1 MKIDGIGFTGRQVSL
16 AMVTRMPPEERL
28 ATGFGLERNQKDLVM
43 AGCSSARM
51 GLALRIVKTTA
62 LAIGLCAVPAGSAL
76 AQSAA
81 PIVYKMAAPGASPQ
95 VRLDNHADSLALNV
109 APQAPVPR
117 FSNSFGPAPLAAA
130 ARTEPLELKAA
141 SLPLPQ
147 ARTAAPY
154 AGPPYQVAGRWY
166 VPAHE
171 PNYDEVGIA
180 SWYGPTFHGKAA
192 ASGETFDENAL
203 TAAHPTLPIPSLV
216 RVTNLENGRS
226 VVVRLNDRGP
236 FVDDRIIDL
245 SKAAGAALDMH
256 AKGTAKVRVQ
266 YVGPAPAEGAGVG
279 ATVAPAPAAKR
290 IDVVATQLPA
300 IQYPVAQVQ
309 APVQVAMVPAS
320 ATGKFYLQ
328 AGSFA
333 DMGNANALRS
343 KLASNG
349 QVSIEAAT
357 INGAE
362 FYRVMVGP
370 WPSRDAAEAARNT
383 LSGAGGRYLVVA
395 RGR

>member
-1 MKIDGIGFTGRQVSL
+1 MAGRCNAPGRAFARTLTAAVLGVGFT
-16 AMVTRMPPEERL
+16 
-28 ATGFGLERNQKDLVM
+28 
-43 AGCSSARM
+43 
-51 GLALRIVKTTA
+51 ALPV
-62 LAIGLCAVPAGSAL
+62 GVAV
-76 AQSAA
+76 AQTAA
-81 PIVYKMAAPGASPQ
+81 PIVYKSQASKAQAAAP
-95 VRLDNHADSLALNV
+95 RLENRADAMSLSV
-109 APQAPVPR
+109 APRAPVPT
-117 FSNSFGPAPLAAA
+117 FANSRADSAIDLRPGATSATFGPAPMAAA
-130 ARTEPLELKAA
+130 GKPEA
-141 SLPLPQ
+141 LPL
-147 ARTAAPY
+147 RTAAVPVRPAATEQAFVAPY

-171 PNYDEVGIA
+171 PNYDEVGTA

-192 ASGETFDENAL
+192 ASGETFDENEL

-266 YVGPAPAEGAGVG
+266 YVGPAPAMGGGGA
-279 ATVAPAPAAKR
+279 
-290 IDVVATQLPA
+290 
-300 IQYPVAQVQ
+300 AQVQ
-309 APVQVAMVPAS
+309 PQRISAAPVALPPVVAPVVKPVAVVAQPATQP
-320 ATGKFYLQ
+320 ADGQFFVQ

-333 DMGNANALRS
+333 DLGNAHAMRDR
-343 KLASNG
+343 LAPTG
-349 QVSIEAAT
+349 RVSIEAT
-357 INGAE
+357 TVNGAE

-370 WPSRDAAEAARNT
+370 WGSRHQADTARQLLGNGLIVT
-383 LSGAGGRYLVVA
+383 

>member
-1 MKIDGIGFTGRQVSL
+1 VTL
-16 AMVTRMPPEERL
+16 AAFVA
-28 ATGFGLERNQKDLVM
+28 AT
-43 AGCSSARM
+43 AG
-51 GLALRIVKTTA
+51 V
-62 LAIGLCAVPAGSAL
+62 AL

-81 PIVYKMAAPGASPQ
+81 PIVYKSSGTSGLAQPRLENRVDSRSLAVAPHAPIPTFANSRVADSAIDLRPGAT
-95 VRLDNHADSLALNV
+95 AAT
-109 APQAPVPR
+109 
-117 FSNSFGPAPLAAA
+117 FGPAPMAAA
-130 ARTEPLELKAA
+130 KPEAMPL
-141 SLPLPQ
+141 
-147 ARTAAPY
+147 RTAAVPVRPSAMEQSFVTPY

-171 PNYDEVGIA
+171 PNYDEVGTA

-192 ASGETFDENAL
+192 ASGETFNENDL

-256 AKGTAKVRVQ
+256 AKGTARVRVQ
-266 YVGPAPAEGAGVG
+266 YVGPAPATGGGAVAAVQPQRIGVVS
-279 ATVAPAPAAKR
+279 APLPPVAKPVVAAPAP
-290 IDVVATQLPA
+290 
-300 IQYPVAQVQ
+300 
-309 APVQVAMVPAS
+309 VAMPAS
-320 ATGKFYLQ
+320 STTGQFFVQ

-333 DMGNANALRS
+333 DLGNAHALRDRLS
-343 KLASNG
+343 QSG
-349 QVSIEAAT
+349 RVSIEAT
-357 INGAE
+357 TVNGSE

-370 WPSRDAAEAARNT
+370 WNSRADADAVRLQFAQ
-383 LSGAGGRYLVVA
+383 AGRQGLVVA